1 MAITTANVL
10 LEDRYEQDP
19 KLKALLNQQDKI
31 KDKLFSLKDEI
42 YEKLPDEEKKK
53 FKKESKE

>member
-1 MAITTANVL
+1 MAVHSVL

-31 KDKLFSLKDEI
+31 KDKLFSLK
-42 YEKLPDEEKKK
+42 EEVYKQKPVEEQKK
-53 FKKESKE
+53 FTKESKE